1 MGKSHINKNKNVQH
15 NLKYGIWVKPFSAIE
30 IGKLKTNSIS
40 CISTQNH
47 KKFFFDKCCSIFEL
61 ALLGLFQMMKY

>member
-30 IGKLKTNSIS
+30 IGKFKTNSIS

-47 KKFFFDKCCSIFEL
+47 KSPRDKHENNEKVNIPR
-61 ALLGLFQMMKY
+61 